1 MWRGIYHTVVGWRI
15 LITALPYVLSGRRTQ
30 ADNLSR
36 LKSRV
41 LRLFRL
47 LPTEI
52 AAEEL
57 ASFMQVVSPSY
68 GVWLVQ
74 WGIDI
79 LVHKREALLTVANA
93 LQGWGEYD
101 LAETILW
108 RGVRLFEADREVW
121 DTALGCSLTHIL
133 YSFGDVERQR
143 AWYRFNYLLDALPEP
158 LREEQ
163 PLSAYFV
170 FTGEQ
175 GRELLDVQQFAMWLW
190 WMGRAEEARHALSL
204 LWHRL
209 SGYVSVPECVSRW
222 AGWSM
227 LGLGLFEMMAQ
238 QPVIQNLYPAWIQ
251 VANWFSGM
259 PLPPWGGYNT
269 LFLLTKWAQDLV
281 EGRRTTGVI
290 WRALLSMSTPDEKR
304 VFYTMLAASVGI
316 GRAAAR
322 RRLERWLGSSGE
334 WMFLP
339 YLHLLCLAATRLR
352 WEPLAWELW
361 RRIDQFDV
369 DYPRKTEL
377 YRYLQATFPAKQG

>member
-175 GRELLDVQQFAMWLW
+175 GRELLDAQQFVMWLW

-222 AGWSM
+222 AGWTM

-251 VANWFSGM
+251 VANWFGGM

-281 EGRRTTGVI
+281 EGRRTTSVI
-290 WRALLSMSTPDEKR
+290 WRALLSMSTPDEKQ
-304 VFYTMLAASVGI
+304 VFYTMLAASFGI